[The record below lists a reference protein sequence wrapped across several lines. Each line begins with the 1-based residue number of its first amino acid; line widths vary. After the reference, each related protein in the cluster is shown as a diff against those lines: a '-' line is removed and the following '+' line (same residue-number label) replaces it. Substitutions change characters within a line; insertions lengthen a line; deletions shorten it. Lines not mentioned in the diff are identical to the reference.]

1 MNKFPYLSEEKQ
13 KQDIMKKLLL
23 TIIVAILAIPQLR
36 ADKGMWL
43 LQLMR
48 QQNLEDNMRKLGLQI
63 SVDEIYSPEAPSIKD
78 AIGIFGG
85 GCTGEVVSP
94 NGLVVTN
101 HHCGFGFIQQL
112 STVEHNYLQ
121 NGFWSQSYEEELP
134 CEDIGFTFVVKITDV
149 TDEINSRIAS
159 GKITE
164 EQSFSRGELA
174 KIGKE
179 LFDADNIE
187 GKKYMYPQLLP
198 YFEANKYYLVYYKK
212 YTDVRLVGTPPFAIG
227 KFGGETDNWMWPR
240 HTGDFSVFRIYG
252 DKDGNPAAYSKDNV
266 PLKTPKHLNISIA
279 GTEQG
284 DFAMIMGFP
293 GSTSRYLTA
302 EEVEQ
307 RMYQKNEPRIAM
319 RDVTL
324 KIIRE
329 EMEKSEDINIKYA
342 SKLARISNYW
352 KNSIGM
358 NKAIIDNKVL
368 ETKLR
373 EESDFKAWAKSIGS
387 SEYANV
393 VEQINACVR
402 EMNRTQYLTTLT
414 SELIGNVE
422 FFARNLSDGNKKM
435 FDTPEK
441 VGEQMKSLYSWL
453 HNRDYIHNID
463 RRIAKEVLPLYFELT
478 KPEERN
484 DYLNEVEKKYKG
496 KLAKYIDE
504 VYDNSILANEK
515 NLKKFLKK
523 PSLKKMESDPAYKL
537 RTAILSVQ
545 RELSKKNSE
554 FAKRMNPLHKTYL
567 KGLMEKANGAPMAP
581 DANFTMRMTYGS
593 VKPYQPKD
601 GVTYNHYTTL
611 KGVMEKENP
620 KSSEFIVPA
629 RLKELY
635 ERKDY
640 GDYALPNGE
649 MPVAFLTTND
659 ITGGNSGSG
668 VLNSKGE
675 LIGLAF
681 DGNWESLSGDINFD
695 NDKQRCINVDI
706 RYVLFVIEKFG
717 GCKRLIDEMK
727 IVK

>member
-1 MNKFPYLSEEKQ
+1 MR
-13 KQDIMKKLLL
+13 KLFF
-23 TIIVAILAIPQLR
+23 TIILALIATPQLK
-36 ADKGMWL
+36 ADKGMCL

-48 QQNLEDNMRKLGLQI
+48 QQNLENQMRKLGLRI
-63 SVDEIYSPEAPSIKD
+63 SVDDIYSPDAPSIKD

-94 NGLVVTN
+94 NGLVITN
-101 HHCGFGFIQQL
+101 HHCGFGSIQQL

-121 NGFWSQSYEEELP
+121 NGFWSQSYGEELP
-134 CEDIGFTFVVKITDV
+134 CEGLSFTFVVSIKDV
-149 TDEINSRIAS
+149 TDEINSRVAS
-159 GKITE
+159 GKMTE
-164 EQSFSRGELA
+164 EQSFNRNELA
-174 KIGKE
+174 KVGKE
-179 LFDADNIE
+179 LFDADNVA
-187 GKKYMYPQLLP
+187 GKKHLYPQLLP

-252 DKDGNPAAYSKDNV
+252 DKDGNPAAYSKENI
-266 PLKTPKHLNISIA
+266 PLNTPKHLDISIA
-279 GTEQG
+279 GFDYG

-302 EEVEQ
+302 DEVKQ

-319 RDVTL
+319 RDLSL

-329 EMEKSEDINIKYA
+329 EMQKSEDINIKYA

-358 NKAIIDNKVL
+358 NKAIVDNKVI
-368 ETKLR
+368 ETKLQ
-373 EESDFKAWAKSIGS
+373 EEAAFKAWAESIGNS
-387 SEYANV
+387 AYVNV
-393 VEQINACVR
+393 VEQINKCVE
-402 EMNRTQYLTTLT
+402 EMNRTQYLTMLT
-414 SELIGNVE
+414 NELVGNVE
-422 FFARNLSDGNKKM
+422 FFSRNLSDRNKNI
-435 FDTPEK
+435 FDAPEK
-441 VGEQMKSLYSWL
+441 TGEKMQSLYSWL
-453 HNRDYIHNID
+453 HNRDYVHNID
-463 RRIAKEVLPLYFELT
+463 RRIAKELLPLYFELT
-478 KPEERN
+478 KPEERDEYIN
-484 DYLNEVEKKYKG
+484 AVEKKYKG
-496 KLAKYIDE
+496 KLEKYIDE

-515 NLKKFLKK
+515 NLNKFLKK
-523 PSLKKMESDPAYKL
+523 PTLKNFEKDPAQQL
-537 RTAILSVQ
+537 RTAILATQSK
-545 RELSKKNSE
+545 LSAKNRE
-554 FAKRMNPLHKTYL
+554 FAKKINPLHKTYL
-567 KGLMEKANGAPMAP
+567 KGLMEKAGGAPMAP
-581 DANFTMRMTYGS
+581 DANSTMRMTYGS
-593 VKPYQPKD
+593 VKSYQPKD

-611 KGVMEKENP
+611 NGVMEKENP
-620 KSSEFIVPA
+620 NSSEFIVPA

-635 ERKDY
+635 EKKDY

-695 NDKQRCINVDI
+695 HNKQRCINVDI
-706 RYVLFVIEKFG
+706 RYVLFIIEKYG
-717 GCKRLIDEMK
+717 NCKRLIDEMN

>member
-1 MNKFPYLSEEKQ
+1 
-13 KQDIMKKLLL
+13 MKKLFL
-23 TIIVAILAIPQLR
+23 TIILVLLAIPQLK

-48 QQNLEDNMRKLGLQI
+48 QQNLEDQMRQLGLQI
-63 SVDEIYSPEAPSIKD
+63 SVDEIYSPNAPSLKD

-101 HHCGFGFIQQL
+101 HHCGFSHIQQL

-121 NGFWSQSYEEELP
+121 NGFWSQSNDEELP
-134 CEDIGFTFVVKITDV
+134 CEGLGFTFVVNIKDV
-149 TDEINSRIAS
+149 TDEINSRVSS
-159 GKITE
+159 GKLTV
-164 EQSFSRGELA
+164 EQSFNRNELA

-187 GKKYMYPQLLP
+187 GKEHLYPQLLP
-198 YFEANKYYLVYYKK
+198 YFEANKFYLVYYKK

-252 DKDGNPAAYSKDNV
+252 DKDGNPAAYSKENV
-266 PLKTPKHLNISIA
+266 PLNTPKHLNISIA
-279 GTEQG
+279 GFDYG

-302 EEVEQ
+302 DEVKQ

-319 RDVTL
+319 RDLSL
-324 KIIRE
+324 KVIRE

-358 NKAIIDNKVL
+358 NKAIVDNKVL
-368 ETKLR
+368 ETKLQ
-373 EESDFKAWAKSIGS
+373 EEAAFKAWAKSIGN

-393 VEQINACVR
+393 VEQINKCVQ
-402 EMNRTQYLTTLT
+402 EMNRTQYLIMLT
-414 SELIGNVE
+414 NELVGNVE
-422 FFARNLSDGNKKM
+422 FFSRNLSDRNKNI

-441 VGEQMKSLYSWL
+441 VGEKMQSLYSWL
-453 HNRDYIHNID
+453 HNRDYVHAID
-463 RRIAKEVLPLYFELT
+463 RRIAKEVLPLYFKLT
-478 KPEERN
+478 TPEEREE
-484 DYLNEVEKKYKG
+484 YLNAVEKKYKG
-496 KLAKYIDE
+496 NFAKYIDE
-504 VYDNSILANEK
+504 VYDNSILASEK
-515 NLKKFLKK
+515 NLNKFLKK
-523 PSLKKMESDPAYKL
+523 PTLKNFEKDPAQQL
-537 RTAILSVQ
+537 RTAILASQ
-545 RELSKKNSE
+545 SKLSAKNAE
-554 FAKRMNPLHKTYL
+554 FAKIINPLHKTYL
-567 KGLMEKANGAPMAP
+567 KGLMEKAGGAPMAP
-581 DANFTMRMTYGS
+581 DANSTMRMTYGN
-593 VKPYQPKD
+593 VKSYQPKD

-620 KSSEFIVPA
+620 NSSEFIVPA

-635 ERKDY
+635 EKKDY
-640 GDYALPNGE
+640 GEYALPNGE

-695 NDKQRCINVDI
+695 TDKQRCINVDI
-706 RYVLFVIEKFG
+706 RYVLFIIEKYG
-717 GCKRLIDEMK
+717 NCKRLIEEMN

>member
-1 MNKFPYLSEEKQ
+1 
-13 KQDIMKKLLL
+13 MKKLLL
-23 TIIVAILAIPQLR
+23 TIIVATLAIPQLR

-101 HHCGFGFIQQL
+101 HHCGFSFIQQL

-164 EQSFSRGELA
+164 EQSFNRGELA

-240 HTGDFSVFRIYG
+240 HTGDFSIFRIYG

-266 PLKTPKHLNISIA
+266 PLKTPKPLSISIA

-293 GSTSRYLTA
+293 GTTSRYLTA
-302 EEVEQ
+302 KEVEQ

-368 ETKLR
+368 ETKLQ
-373 EESDFKAWAKSIGS
+373 EEADFKAWAKSIGN

-393 VEQINACVR
+393 VEQINACVE
-402 EMNRTQYLTTLT
+402 EMNRTQYLTMLT
-414 SELIGNVE
+414 SELLGNVE
-422 FFARNLSDGNKKM
+422 FFSRNLSDGNKKM

-515 NLKKFLKK
+515 NLNKFLKK
-523 PSLKKMESDPAYKL
+523 PSLKKMESDLAYKL

-706 RYVLFVIEKFG
+706 RYVLFVVEKFG

>member
-1 MNKFPYLSEEKQ
+1 
-13 KQDIMKKLLL
+13 MKKLLL
-23 TIIVAILAIPQLR
+23 TIVVALVAVSQLR

-48 QQNLEDNMRKLGLQI
+48 QQNLEDQMRKLGLQVSI
-63 SVDEIYSPEAPSIKD
+63 DEIYSPDAPSIKD

-85 GCTGEVVSP
+85 GCTGEVISP

-121 NGFWSQSYEEELP
+121 NGFWSKSNEEELP

-164 EQSFSRGELA
+164 EQSFSRAELA

-198 YFEANKYYLVYYKK
+198 YFEANKYYLVYYKR

-240 HTGDFSVFRIYG
+240 HTGDFSMFRIYA

-279 GTEQG
+279 GVDEG

-302 EEVEQ
+302 KEVEQ

-319 RDVTL
+319 RDLSL
-324 KIIRE
+324 KVIRE

-368 ETKLR
+368 ETKLQ
-373 EESDFKAWAKSIGS
+373 EEAAFKAWAKSIGS
-387 SEYANV
+387 SEYAGV
-393 VEQINACVR
+393 VEQIDACVE
-402 EMNRTQYLTTLT
+402 EMNRAQYLTTLIG
-414 SELIGNVE
+414 ELVGNVE
-422 FFARNLSDGNKKM
+422 FFSRNISDGNKKM

-441 VGEQMKSLYSWL
+441 VEEQMKSLYSWL
-453 HNRDYIHNID
+453 HNRDYIHDID
-463 RRIAKEVLPLYFELT
+463 RRIAKEVLPLFYELT

-484 DYLNEVEKKYKG
+484 DYFNEVEKKYKG
-496 KLAKYIDE
+496 NFGKYIDE
-504 VYDNSILANEK
+504 VYNNSVLASEK
-515 NLKKFLKK
+515 NLSKFLKK
-523 PSLKKMESDPAYKL
+523 PSLKKLENDPAYKL
-537 RTAILSVQ
+537 RTAILSMQ
-545 RELSKKNSE
+545 RDLSKKNGE

-581 DANFTMRMTYGS
+581 DANSTMRMTYGS

-611 KGVMEKENP
+611 AGVMQKENP
-620 KSSEFIVPA
+620 NSSEFIVPA

-635 ERKDY
+635 EKKDF

-668 VLNSKGE
+668 VLNAKGE

-695 NDKQRCINVDI
+695 TKKQRCINVDI

-717 GCKRLIDEMK
+717 GCTRLIEEMK

>member
-1 MNKFPYLSEEKQ
+1 
-13 KQDIMKKLLL
+13 MKKLLL
-23 TIIVAILAIPQLR
+23 TIIVATLAIPQLR

-101 HHCGFGFIQQL
+101 HHCGFSFIQQL

-164 EQSFSRGELA
+164 EQSFNRGELA

-240 HTGDFSVFRIYG
+240 HTGDFSMFRIYG

-266 PLKTPKHLNISIA
+266 PLKTPKYLSISIA

-293 GSTSRYLTA
+293 GTTSRYLTA
-302 EEVEQ
+302 KEVEQ

-368 ETKLR
+368 ETKLQ
-373 EESDFKAWAKSIGS
+373 EEADFKAWAKSIGN
-387 SEYANV
+387 SEYAGV
-393 VEQINACVR
+393 VERINACVE
-402 EMNRTQYLTTLT
+402 EMNRTQYLTMLT
-414 SELIGNVE
+414 SELLGNVE
-422 FFARNLSDGNKKM
+422 FFSRNLSDGNKKM

-515 NLKKFLKK
+515 NLNKFLKK
-523 PSLKKMESDPAYKL
+523 PSLKKMESDLAYKL

-706 RYVLFVIEKFG
+706 RYVLFVVEKFG

>member
-1 MNKFPYLSEEKQ
+1 
-13 KQDIMKKLLL
+13 MKKLLL
-23 TIIVAILAIPQLR
+23 TIIVATLAIPQLR

-101 HHCGFGFIQQL
+101 HHCGFSFIQQL

-164 EQSFSRGELA
+164 EQSFNRGELA

-240 HTGDFSVFRIYG
+240 HTGDFSMFRIYG

-266 PLKTPKHLNISIA
+266 PLKTPKHLSISIA

-293 GSTSRYLTA
+293 GTTSRYLTA
-302 EEVEQ
+302 KEVEQ

-368 ETKLR
+368 ETKLQ
-373 EESDFKAWAKSIGS
+373 EEADFKAWAKSIGN
-387 SEYANV
+387 SEYVNV
-393 VEQINACVR
+393 VEQINACVE
-402 EMNRTQYLTTLT
+402 EMNRTQYLTMLT
-414 SELIGNVE
+414 SELLGNVE
-422 FFARNLSDGNKKM
+422 FFSRNLSDGNKKM

-515 NLKKFLKK
+515 NLNKFLKK

-706 RYVLFVIEKFG
+706 RYVLFVVEKFG